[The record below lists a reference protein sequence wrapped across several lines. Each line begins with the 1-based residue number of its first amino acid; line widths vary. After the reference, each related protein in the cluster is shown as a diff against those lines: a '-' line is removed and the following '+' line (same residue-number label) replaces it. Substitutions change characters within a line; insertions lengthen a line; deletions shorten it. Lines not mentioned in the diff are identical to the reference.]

1 MLCASG
7 SPRPRCSPRVRTAGA
22 LCSAIAGA
30 RRNCTAWQ
38 CLTCAGYLTCAGHTQ
53 EGPRPPARTLH
64 CKDYVTAVALV
75 KPDPS
80 KQFDCD
86 GMPLYFLA
94 VALRDSVQLFKLEL
108 SDTEIAAH
116 ETPIEIPVDSFVCK
130 MVSTPLGRLFV
141 GCSDGCVY
149 ELHYEEE
156 VPPRPCCVCQL
167 VVLLRAHDSL
177 FLRTQGP
184 DFSLPPR

>member
-1 MLCASG
+1 
-7 SPRPRCSPRVRTAGA
+7 
-22 LCSAIAGA
+22 
-30 RRNCTAWQ
+30 
-38 CLTCAGYLTCAGHTQ
+38 
-53 EGPRPPARTLH
+53 
-64 CKDYVTAVALV
+64 
-75 KPDPS
+75 
-80 KQFDCD
+80 
-86 GMPLYFLA
+86 
-94 VALRDSVQLFKLEL
+94 
-108 SDTEIAAH
+108 
-116 ETPIEIPVDSFVCK
+116 VCK